1 MGKVGTGA
9 VVQQLQML
17 WDAGALGSVDD
28 GALLEQYLL
37 RDGTAEGAFAAL
49 VERHGPMVLRVCR
62 DVLRDPHDAK
72 DAAQATFLIL
82 ARKASSIRR
91 HTALA
96 SWLFGTARRV
106 ASLAKRDAA
115 RRRRHER
122 QWAEAVATARQSQSA
137 SEDQDRCW
145 PELHEELERLPGRYR
160 TAIVLCDLE
169 GLSHEQASSRLG
181 CPLRT
186 LQTRLYRGRER
197 LRLRLVRR
205 GLTLATALVG
215 TSHANGA
222 FITVPPTWRIA
233 TVQAAVQVV
242 GGPGAW
248 ARVGGVSA
256 EVIRMART
264 GLNEMKMSMIKIGA
278 TVGLLV
284 GAAGTVAWSQM
295 SDGVDGKSKRPGT
308 TRTSKPTDDPAKSGA
323 LERRLTTPF
332 DRTYILVDGEDL
344 KAFKSP
350 ARDLRVEHDRASSR
364 DQGSGGFQNENTDIY
379 FRWRDGA
386 RSFLSSVGGD
396 KGIELRSALLPILGM
411 QAQEAEG
418 DVELLKTSIRADFII
433 RDGVSTEKLVP
444 QFAAI
449 LRKDFSLPIKLALRT
464 ESRKVIVVRG
474 RYQFK
479 SDKARDRAVQ
489 ARSKADRIEVYA
501 RAIRRIGDHTHY
513 LFTTGFDLATF
524 LSDLAKHAGRQ
535 FVNEVEVPPEGYFE
549 WHISDYSY
557 PVAISEED
565 LDLTLEHLAAQTGL
579 TYKREVRKVRVLR
592 VERDQ

>member
-28 GALLEQYLL
+28 GAL
-37 RDGTAEGAFAAL
+37 
-49 VERHGPMVLRVCR
+49 V
-62 DVLRDPHDAK
+62 
-72 DAAQATFLIL
+72 
-82 ARKASSIRR
+82 
-91 HTALA
+91 
-96 SWLFGTARRV
+96 
-106 ASLAKRDAA
+106 
-115 RRRRHER
+115 
-122 QWAEAVATARQSQSA
+122 
-137 SEDQDRCW
+137 
-145 PELHEELERLPGRYR
+145 ELHEELERLPGRYR

-284 GAAGTVAWSQM
+284 GAAGTVAWSQR
-295 SDGVDGKSKRPGT
+295 SDGVGGKSKRPGT
-308 TRTSKPTDDPAKSGA
+308 TQTSPFVNGSAKSGESEYHA
-323 LERRLTTPF
+323 KTPF
-332 DRTYILVDGEDL
+332 EQTYVLSDGEDV

-350 ARDLRVEHDRASSR
+350 ARDVRVEHDRAASR
-364 DQGSGGFQNENTDIY
+364 AQGAVHSENENTDAY

-386 RSFLSSVGGD
+386 RKWFSTVGGG
-396 KGIELRSALLPILGM
+396 KGIELRAALLQILGM
-411 QAQEAEG
+411 HEQEAEG
-418 DVELLKTSIRADFII
+418 DIELLRTSLRADFII

-444 QFAAI
+444 QLATI
-449 LRKDFSLPIKLALRT
+449 LRKDFGLPIKLALRT

-479 SDKARDRAVQ
+479 PDIARDRVVHGP
-489 ARSKADRIEVYA
+489 SKVDRIEVYA
-501 RAIRRIGDHTHY
+501 RVISGTGDRTRR
-513 LFTTGFDLATF
+513 LFATGQDLATF
-524 LSDLAKHAGRQ
+524 LSDLAKHAGRR
-535 FVNEVEVPPEGYFE
+535 FINEVEAPPEGFFE
-549 WHISDYSY
+549 WHISDYTY
-557 PVAISEED
+557 PVASSEED
-565 LDLTLEHLAAQTGL
+565 LDLTLEHLAAQTGF
-579 TYKREVRKVRVLR
+579 TFKKEVRKVRVLR